1 MSRLSVKLPGLELKN
16 PIMPA
21 SGTFGFGDVGA
32 AQKFNLNTLGALVI
46 KTTTPEARD
55 GNPNPKI
62 AVLDNGVI
70 NAVGLQNPGIVA
82 VISEKLPALKKD
94 YPDLPVLGGRRL
106 LIMWKLLKNSPILI

>member
-1 MSRLSVKLPGLELKN
+1 M
-16 PIMPA
+16 
-21 SGTFGFGDVGA
+21 
-32 AQKFNLNTLGALVI
+32 NTLGALVI

-82 VISEKLPALKKD
+82 VISEKLPALKS
-94 YPDLPVLGGRRL
+94 YPDLPVLGSVGGRRL
-106 LIMWKLLKNSPILI
+106 LIMWKLLKTLRF